1 MTTLRSQLVKGNAKT
16 ELYLDYNLINVK
28 LFKENLGENLKSNNP
43 VNISDFQNT
52 FITVLH
58 KHAPIKKKVLR
69 FNNSP
74 FTSKALRK
82 AIMHKSK
89 LKNIY
94 NKKRT
99 DVNWANY

>member
-16 ELYLDYNLINVK
+16 ELYLDYNLFNVK

-43 VNISDFQNT
+43 VSISDFQNT

>member
-16 ELYLDYNLINVK
+16 ELYLDYNLSNVK